1 MNEFDK
7 EFLLAEYYKNDAR
20 KLHQIVD
27 EILFSQFGGKQS
39 VDDPEGFYSI
49 ANEVMSKIIDTYDG
63 VSDFRGLVY
72 STVRNKIMS
81 EFTSRNRIK
90 RGKGQKTI
98 SLSETVVDDLTFEDC
113 IPDKNDR
120 IGKLVERLDRNM
132 LSEESKKYYSL
143 LSTQQKKIADLIMEG
158 CDRKE
163 IQQILNISDKDY
175 NFYLQRMQSYELK
188 RHLRKSK
195 KGEDKYVRDNKE
207 NMEENTKVEYKI
219 GEKSKDTK
227 YGIRDLI
234 EMIEEDH
241 SLRDDYILQRS
252 IGQWGPGAKG
262 ELISDIL
269 QGRMLPPIIV
279 DQEIE
284 GEHSINWLIDG
295 LQRCSTIVEYSKDEF
310 EIYNNVKINTI
321 LYQEAYQTENGTEYV
336 IKEFD
341 IRKKRFS
348 QLPKALQNS
357 FMRYTINVMLS
368 LNCSKEEIK
377 YDIARY
383 NRSRPMTIA
392 QLSILEISENIGDI
406 INTILNLD
414 FFNNRSKSSYTPN
427 DFRASNLKRMIIE
440 SVMVTYYL
448 NDYTKDSKKI
458 ARFLS
463 DNETDMN
470 FVDFYELMKRLDNV
484 ANESTKSIFN
494 SKNSFIFFALFKKF
508 TDMNL
513 ANDALYIDFLSD
525 FHANK
530 KSLEYDGASYE
541 EWDKKSNK
549 DKSTIIGKL
558 NLLEYFMWDYV
569 TSCNSNIA

>member
-1 MNEFDK
+1 MNEF
-7 EFLLAEYYKNDAR
+7 LLVEYYENDAK

-27 EILFSQFGGKQS
+27 EILYQFGGKQL
-39 VDDPEGFYSI
+39 VEDPEGFYSI

-81 EFTSRNRIK
+81 EFTARNRIK

-120 IGKLVERLDRNM
+120 IGRLVEGLDRNT

-163 IQQILNISDKDY
+163 IQQILNISDQDY

-188 RHLRKSK
+188 RHLRKR
-195 KGEDKYVRDNKE
+195 GEIYVRENEKMKE
-207 NMEENTKVEYKI
+207 KTKVEYKI

-295 LQRCSTIVEYSKDEF
+295 LQRCSTIVEYANDEF

-321 LYQEAYQTENGTEYV
+321 LYQEAFQKSNSTEYV

-508 TDMNL
+508 ADMNL
-513 ANDALYIDFLSD
+513 ANDALYIDFLID
-525 FHANK
+525 FHTNK
-530 KSLEYDGASYE
+530 KSLEYNGMSYE
-541 EWDKKSNK
+541 EWDKRSNK

-558 NLLEYFMWDYV
+558 NLLEYFMWDFI
-569 TSCNSNIA
+569 TDRNSNIA